1 MTLLLSRQSLS
12 VCKDGGYREE
22 GLLQKD
28 LMQPKPIV
36 EHFGHP
42 IDERLGLSYISR
54 NNNRLFA
61 ALFSSFL
68 QGFLCMTRQFLPESL
83 EDTTNYP
90 TFIKHDQLSIIVLP
104 HNKNITGASLKQMSA
119 LTL

>member
-1 MTLLLSRQSLS
+1 
-12 VCKDGGYREE
+12 
-22 GLLQKD
+22 
-28 LMQPKPIV
+28 MQPKPIV

-61 ALFSSFL
+61 ALFSSFH
-68 QGFLCMTRQFLPESL
+68 QGFLCMTRKFLPESL

>member
-1 MTLLLSRQSLS
+1 M
-12 VCKDGGYREE
+12 E
-22 GLLQKD
+22 
-28 LMQPKPIV
+28 PKPTV

-61 ALFSSFL
+61 VPFSSFH
-68 QGFLCMTRQFLPESL
+68 QGFLSMTHQFLPESF
-83 EDTTNYP
+83 EDTTIYP
-90 TFIKHDQLSIIVLP
+90 TFMKHAQLSIIVLP

>member
-1 MTLLLSRQSLS
+1 MEL
-12 VCKDGGYREE
+12 
-22 GLLQKD
+22 
-28 LMQPKPIV
+28 KPII
-36 EHFGHP
+36 ERFWHP

-61 ALFSSFL
+61 VPFSSFH
-68 QGFLCMTRQFLPESL
+68 QGFLCMTHQFLFESF
-83 EDTTNYP
+83 EDTTSYP
-90 TFIKHDQLSIIVLP
+90 TFIKHDQLSIMVLP